1 MPLLD
6 GKLLDG
12 KVAII
17 VGGAGQ
23 LGRSS
28 SLLFS
33 QEGAKVMVAD
43 MRGHDAKKVEEEVK
57 ANGGDAA
64 SFEIDVTD
72 PSQARKMVDETVK
85 VFGTVDIMVY
95 TPYYPHGSTLIEDV
109 SPENWKKSVDVNL
122 NGAVYCC
129 QAVIPLMKQKK
140 SGRIINIS
148 AGASVG
154 APKMAGYSSAKAAL
168 VVFTKCIAAELG
180 PYGVTANAIIP
191 GSFGPPERFGKP
203 VLDFVRRRYPLGR
216 LGTPDELANGV
227 LFLASP
233 MADYITAV
241 ALPIDGGFTGVLR
254 AYTFGEEPA

>member
-1 MPLLD
+1 MP
-6 GKLLDG
+6 LLDG

-23 LGRSS
+23 LGRAS
-28 SLLFS
+28 SLLFAR
-33 QEGAKVMVAD
+33 EGAKVMVAD
-43 MRGHDAKKVEEEVK
+43 MRASDAKKVEDEVK
-57 ANGGDAA
+57 ALGGDAA

-72 PSQARKMVDETVK
+72 PEQSKQLADATVK
-85 VFGTVDIMVY
+85 RFGTVDILVY
-95 TPYYPHGSTLIEDV
+95 TPYYPHGSDLTEDV
-109 SPENWKKSVDVNL
+109 TPANWKKSIDVNL
-122 NGAVYCC
+122 NGAVYCA
-129 QAVIPLMKQKK
+129 QSVMKLMKRKR

-154 APKMAGYSSAKAAL
+154 APKMAAYSSSKAAL

-180 PYGVTANAIIP
+180 PYGITANCIIP
-191 GSFGPPERFGKP
+191 GSFGPTERFGKP
-203 VLDFVRRRYPLGR
+203 VLDFVKRRYPLGR
-216 LGTPDELANGV
+216 IGTPEELAKGV

-254 AYTFGEEPA
+254 AYNFGEEPQ